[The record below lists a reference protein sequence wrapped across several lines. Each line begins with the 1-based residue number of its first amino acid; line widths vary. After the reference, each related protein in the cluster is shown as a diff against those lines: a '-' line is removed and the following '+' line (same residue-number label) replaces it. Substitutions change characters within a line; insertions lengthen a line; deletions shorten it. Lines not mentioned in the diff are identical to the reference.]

1 MEIYRET
8 GDMLGLGLN
17 RWDLYIRHY
26 KFCLSFD
33 GDFVAKVLSPIDV
46 VDRSKVNSKKR
57 FEKMLMIKESF
68 SDVRTHKRSSLR
80 A

>member
-1 MEIYRET
+1 MVLVLI
-8 GDMLGLGLN
+8 GGI
-17 RWDLYIRHY
+17 YIRHY

-33 GDFVAKVLSPIDV
+33 GDSVAKVLSPIDV
-46 VDRSKVNSKKR
+46 VDISKVNVKKV
-57 FEKMLMIKESF
+57 LMIKESF